1 MKPLLSEADVLR
13 RFNLVTGKG
22 GVGKSTVSAALA
34 LMSAKRGERTLVCE
48 LNTHEQVSR
57 LLGYEPVGDTVTRLE
72 KNLWSVNINP
82 NTALQEYGLM
92 KLRFHV
98 FYRLVFEN
106 PLVGALVRFI
116 PGINDLLMLGKAFN
130 HEREETEQGKL
141 AWDRIIIDAPA
152 TGHSLTF
159 FRLPKIIMDAV
170 PTGNMHTESAEMWK
184 LLSDPARCAIHIV
197 ALPEELPVQETCDLY
212 NKLTRELHLPVS
224 TIFLNQ
230 VPELPLTRQRTACL
244 KTWEAAPKDPA
255 LRALWTAGRIRYEL
269 VQQAETHQKTLT
281 KLGRPI
287 VNMPMRYDSPFG
299 RSDIEALVST
309 IQDACNAG

>member
-1 MKPLLSEADVLR
+1 MKPELSEVDILR
-13 RFNLVTGKG
+13 RFNLITGKG
-22 GVGKSTVSAALA
+22 GVGKSTVTAALA
-34 LMSAKRGERTLVCE
+34 LMSAQRGERTLVCE

-57 LLGYEPVGDTVTRLE
+57 LLGYGPVGSTVTPLE
-72 KNLWSVNINP
+72 ENLWSVNINP
-82 NTALQEYGLM
+82 NAALQEYGLM
-92 KLRFHV
+92 KLRFHA

-130 HEREETEQGKL
+130 HEREETEHGL
-141 AWDRIIIDAPA
+141 PVWDRIIIDAPA

-170 PTGNMHTESAEMWK
+170 PAGNMHTESAEMWK

-197 ALPEELPVQETCDLY
+197 ALPEELPIQETSDLHD
-212 NKLTRELHLPVS
+212 KLTNELQLPVS

-230 VPELPLTRQRTACL
+230 VPDLPVPKERVECL
-244 KTWEAAPKDPA
+244 DSWTIAPKDRA
-255 LRALWTAGRIRYEL
+255 LRELWSAGRVRLEL
-269 VQQAETHQKTLT
+269 VKQSTRHRETLT

-287 VNMPMRYDSPFG
+287 ITMPIRYESPFG
-299 RSDIEALVST
+299 RADIEAMVST
-309 IQDACNAG
+309 IQDACHAG